1 MKFVAV
7 KWFLVSSRR
16 TARARHRKSSAIA
29 VPCAVPRATIA
40 VTINHTLE
48 TLIPFGKTRLCV
60 DFTSLDRPLRLMEWN
75 RRNESK
81 RLQGANEQGTVIVYY
96 TSAGNSRNIYI
107 NTVTRIVLV
116 KHACQTLWI
125 ASIFWMVSY
134 SFGRVHWYIEFIQ
147 SQR

>member
-1 MKFVAV
+1 
-7 KWFLVSSRR
+7 
-16 TARARHRKSSAIA
+16 
-29 VPCAVPRATIA
+29 VPRATIA

-48 TLIPFGKTRLCV
+48 TLILFGKTRLCV

-96 TSAGNSRNIYI
+96 TSAENSRNIYI

-116 KHACQTLWI
+116 KHACQTL
-125 ASIFWMVSY
+125 
-134 SFGRVHWYIEFIQ
+134 
-147 SQR
+147 